1 MYYYYYYNYTLKRS
15 KLDWIQSEALD
26 RYTRKNR
33 ICHRTAITYVF
44 FLLLS
49 SPPLLNASWI
59 FLFSFLDQHYFV
71 QQLLRQ
77 TELVDWLADWLT
89 DLLVVHTTTTS
100 LSLSPRS
107 VLATTPLPPTDRTHE
122 TAPLSPLS
130 SCRHCRRRR
139 HSTFRFPAVLCMYL
153 CAPLPLPNASGKALA
168 LQGRH
173 GEAIAN
179 GKLLLLS
186 SLILVHTIRLSECI
200 EV

>member
-100 LSLSPRS
+100 LSLSPLCS
-107 VLATTPLPPTDRTHE
+107 DYYSLAPYRPHARNSTTLPSLELPPLPPPPPFH
-122 TAPLSPLS
+122 
-130 SCRHCRRRR
+130 
-139 HSTFRFPAVLCMYL
+139 
-153 CAPLPLPNASGKALA
+153 LPLPCGVVYVLVRPPPPPQCKRESPSLA
-168 LQGRH
+168 R
-173 GEAIAN
+173 
-179 GKLLLLS
+179 
-186 SLILVHTIRLSECI
+186 
-200 EV
+200 